1 MKKYVAFFMLVVCI
15 TLSCSP
21 QPAKQTTR
29 ANLPIELFVDK
40 FAKDN
45 PNYKLNDI
53 TREETNTLFEKTI
66 LDTLKTVNMLENV
79 PLRLEGINKVEN
91 KIIAHFQSWI
101 MPNQWKFKGSLNELH
116 VDVFAEVNDSL
127 VNFLENDK
135 YYYIYGHLLERL
147 NGLSPAESLF
157 GRSVMPY
164 TNSISF
170 EKDDIW
176 DDKIEVNLGILH
188 FRIDSVRA
196 FIQ

>member
-1 MKKYVAFFMLVVCI
+1 MKKYIAFFMLVVCI

-21 QPAKQTTR
+21 QPTKQTTR

-53 TREETNTLFEKTI
+53 TREEINTLFEKTI

-101 MPNQWKFKGSLNELH
+101 TPNQWKFKGNLNELH

-135 YYYIYGHLLERL
+135 YYYIYGYLLERL
-147 NGLSPAESLF
+147 NGLSSAESLF

-188 FRIDSVRA
+188 FQLDSVRA